1 MISICIPTYNFDI
14 KALIFSLEE
23 EIKSKNLNAE
33 IVVID
38 DGSTEKFKEIN
49 RKTCENLNYVELESN
64 VGRAKIRNLFLN
76 FAKGDSFLFLDCDSL
91 LATDRFVS
99 TYLQAINSSSDV
111 ICGGRVYPT
120 AKPEK
125 NKRLSWKYGIAAESK
140 SVEQRTKFP
149 FDSFMTNN
157 FLIKRSIFEHIQFNE
172 SIRDYGHEDT
182 LFGFDLLQA
191 KKNIHHIENPVLN
204 GHIET
209 NTDFLRKT
217 NVALENLV
225 FILGLVKNDAQ
236 FIASN
241 KLLRFYFKWE
251 KRGLLWL
258 FRLFFPLNNMIFR
271 LSLNMGFVSIL
282 AFSVYKLSVF
292 DKSWRQN
299 RI

>member
-1 MISICIPTYNFDI
+1 MISICIPIYNFDV
-14 KALIFSLEE
+14 KQLVGALKKQIDAFDLD
-23 EIKSKNLNAE
+23 AE
-33 IVVID
+33 LVIID
-38 DGSTEKFKEIN
+38 DASNEKYKIMN
-49 RKTCENLNYVELESN
+49 RETCVGLTYHELESN

-76 FAKGDSFLFLDCDSL
+76 FAKGDYFLFLDCDSL

-99 TYLQAINSSSDV
+99 TYLQVINSSSAV

-209 NTDFLRKT
+209 NTEFLRKT

-225 FILGLVKNDAQ
+225 FILGLVKSDAQ

-271 LSLNMGFVSIL
+271 LSVNIGVVSIL
-282 AFSVYKLSVF
+282 AFSVYKLTVF

>member
-1 MISICIPTYNFDI
+1 MISICIPIYNFDV
-14 KALIFSLEE
+14 KQLVSALKR
-23 EIKSKNLNAE
+23 EIDAFDLDAE
-33 IVVID
+33 LVFID
-38 DGSTEKFKEIN
+38 DASNKKYKIVN
-49 RKTCENLNYVELESN
+49 RETCVGLTYHELESN

-76 FAKGDSFLFLDCDSL
+76 FAKGDYFLFLDCDSL

-99 TYLQAINSSSDV
+99 TYLQAIKPSSDV
-111 ICGGRVYPT
+111 ICGGRVYPKE
-120 AKPEK
+120 KPK
-125 NKRLSWKYGIAAESK
+125 KSNCLSWKYGIAAESK
-140 SVEQRTKFP
+140 SVEQRTKFQ

-157 FLIKRSIFEHIQFNE
+157 FLIKRSIFEQIQFNE

-182 LFGFDLLQA
+182 LFGFDLFQA

-209 NTDFLRKT
+209 NAEFLRKT

-225 FILGLVKNDAQ
+225 FILGLVKNDTQ

-251 KRGLLWL
+251 KKGLLWL

-271 LSLNMGFVSIL
+271 LSLSIGFVSIL

-292 DKSWRQN
+292 DKSWRHN